1 MAYTSLGIDSHPL
14 ILYGLICAGF
24 GLGFGLITGILIV
37 LVNGHD
43 RNHHFADRTYWVM
56 EDGISEGLAVIEG
69 S

>member
-1 MAYTSLGIDSHPL
+1 
-14 ILYGLICAGF
+14 LYGLICAGF

-37 LVNGHD
+37 LVNGHG